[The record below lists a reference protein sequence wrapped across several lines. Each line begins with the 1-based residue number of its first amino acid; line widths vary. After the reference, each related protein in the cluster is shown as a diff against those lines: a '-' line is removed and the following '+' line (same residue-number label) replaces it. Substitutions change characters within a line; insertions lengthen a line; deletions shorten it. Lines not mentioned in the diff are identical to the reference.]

1 MDVIKSLSTK
11 TKVISCV
18 VAAVIIVGIVV
29 AILLMRGYYA
39 KTMRLLRVEG
49 TVKVEDTD
57 GSEKTIIENMRF
69 QSGQAINTAAAS
81 LASIGLDD
89 EKIVTLQENSRA
101 EFKKSRNM
109 LELKL
114 TAGGV
119 FFQVKE
125 KLQDNETFDIR
136 TSTMVVGIR
145 GTSGY
150 VYVDEEGRECL
161 VITDGK
167 VRVIGTNPVTGE
179 QKEIE
184 VSAGQ
189 KITVY
194 LYNDRTVDSIEFF
207 LEDLTEKDIPPFATK
222 VILLDDD
229 LLSKVCGETGWDK
242 DLIRGMGEGTLV
254 IEDLTPTPTPTPI
267 PTNTPTP
274 SPTPTPT
281 PTPTPKPT
289 KKPTNTPKPTKK
301 PTTKPASKIPSH
313 DSIPDGYDEI
323 LWDEDNLV
331 FICVGGD
338 VAEIY
343 KGYVSGKWINLTF
356 DGDYEIDGGV
366 CDCYYY
372 TSGGKTVIYYQDNF
386 RR

>member
-1 MDVIKSLSTK
+1 MEFIKHLSKK
-11 TKVISCV
+11 TKIIIGV
-18 VAAVIIVGIVV
+18 VAAVAVAGIII
-29 AILLMRGYYA
+29 AIIMMNGYYA
-39 KTMRLLRVEG
+39 KTMRLLRIEG

-101 EFKKSRNM
+101 EFKKARNM

-114 TAGGV
+114 TEGGV

-161 VITDGK
+161 VITDGQ

-179 QKEIE
+179 QKEIT

-194 LYNDRTVDSIEFF
+194 LYNDRSVDSIEFF
-207 LEDLTEKDIPPFATK
+207 LEDITEKDIPPFATK

-229 LLSKVCGETGWDK
+229 LLDKVCGDTGWDK
-242 DLIRGMGEGTLV
+242 DLIRGMGDGTLV
-254 IEDLTPTPTPTPI
+254 IEDITPTPTATPVPTSTPVPTATPSPTPTPTPTL
-267 PTNTPTP
+267 
-274 SPTPTPT
+274 TPT

-289 KKPTNTPKPTKK
+289 KKPTSTPKPTKK
-301 PTTKPASKIPSH
+301 PTATPAPKVPSEE
-313 DSIPDGYDEI
+313 SVPDGYD
-323 LWDEDNLV
+323 
-331 FICVGGD
+331 
-338 VAEIY
+338 
-343 KGYVSGKWINLTF
+343 
-356 DGDYEIDGGV
+356 
-366 CDCYYY
+366 
-372 TSGGKTVIYYQDNF
+372 VIIWE
-386 RR
+386 